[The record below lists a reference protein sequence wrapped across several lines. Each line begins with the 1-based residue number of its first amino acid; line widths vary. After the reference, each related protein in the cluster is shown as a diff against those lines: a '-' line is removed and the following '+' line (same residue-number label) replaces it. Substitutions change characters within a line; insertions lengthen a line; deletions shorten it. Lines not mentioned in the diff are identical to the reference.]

1 MEPLTSPAASDHALP
16 GNRLGR
22 MGHYGSRLGLGGF
35 HVGVQADVQE
45 SLRIVRHAID
55 QGIDFLDNCWDYN
68 GGESEVRMG
77 LALRDGYRERA
88 FLTTKIDGR
97 DRRTAARQIDE
108 SLSRLQTDHV
118 DLMQF
123 HEVMS
128 ADDAERIFAPGGG
141 MEAMVAARQAGKV
154 RFIGFTGHRSPAA
167 HLNMLGMAAR
177 HGFVFDAVQMPLNLM
192 DAHFDSFLHQVVPVV
207 QQTNTAVLAMKTL
220 GEGFILRSGLVN
232 AAECLRFV
240 LDLPVHV
247 AIAGCDTLEFLDQ
260 ALTTARGFQPLAPA
274 EREELLQRTAAA
286 ARDGAYEPYK
296 TTDDF
301 DATRRNLHWLY
312 GDEATTA
319 DPPQTDRPSSGSN

>member
-1 MEPLTSPAASDHALP
+1 
-16 GNRLGR
+16 
-22 MGHYGSRLGLGGF
+22 LGLGGF
-35 HVGVQADVQE
+35 HVGVQAEVQD
-45 SLRIVRHAID
+45 SLRIVRYAID
-55 QGIDFLDNCWDYN
+55 QGVDFLDNCWDYN
-68 GGESEVRMG
+68 GGQSEVRMG
-77 LALRDGYRERA
+77 LALRDGYRERV
-88 FLTTKIDGR
+88 FLTSKIDGR

-108 SLSRLQTDHV
+108 SLARLQTDHV

-128 ADDAERIFAPGGG
+128 ADDAERIFAPSGG

-167 HLNMLGMAAR
+167 HLTMLATAAR
-177 HGFVFDAVQMPLNLM
+177 QGFVFDAVQMPVNVM
-192 DAHFDSFLHQVVPVV
+192 DAQFDSFLHQVVPVL
-207 QQTNTAVLAMKTL
+207 QPSDTAVLAMKTL
-220 GEGFILRSGLVN
+220 GEGFILRSGLVS

-247 AIAGCDTLEFLDQ
+247 AIVGCETLELLDQ
-260 ALTTARGFQPLAPA
+260 ALATARGFQPLAPA

-286 ARDGAYEPYK
+286 ARDGVYEPYK

-312 GDEATTA
+312 GDEAPAA
-319 DPPQTDRPSSGSN
+319 DPA